1 MGAGAIE
8 AQRRQ
13 RIDLAVDLGDA
24 LFQHVEQIERRD
36 FALVEFVD
44 DGARRR
50 LYQSLI
56 SHSHIS
62 RSFRVEVADCLVL

>member
-1 MGAGAIE
+1 MRPGAIE

-13 RIDLAVDLGDA
+13 RVDLAVDLGDA
-24 LFQHVEQIERRD
+24 LLQHVEQIERRD
-36 FALVEFVD
+36 LACIEFID

-56 SHSHIS
+56 SHLRLS
-62 RSFRVEVADCLVL
+62 RSCRFDVADCLVL

>member
-1 MGAGAIE
+1 MGPGAIE

-13 RIDLAVDLGDA
+13 RVDLAVDLGDA

-36 FALVEFVD
+36 FALVEFID
-44 DGARRR
+44 DGARRCF
-50 LYQSLI
+50 YQSLI

-62 RSFRVEVADCLVL
+62 HSFRVEGADCLVL